1 MKTGLLAR
9 IDLIALVAGG
19 LMCVLWAAFAEPA
32 GAASVALGAGLA
44 VLNFAAL
51 RMIVGRM
58 IDPKT
63 GETNPAAGGLLV
75 GKFALVAV
83 LLFVVFSVVGAD
95 VLAFGLGVTAV
106 PLAMIVET
114 LYFLP
119 RRRAA
124 ESST

>member
-1 MKTGLLAR
+1 MA
-9 IDLIALVAGG
+9 A
-19 LMCVLWAAFAEPA
+19 LWAALAEPA
-32 GAASVALGAGLA
+32 GAASVALGTGLA

-51 RMIVGRM
+51 RSIVARM
-58 IDPKT
+58 IDPTT
-63 GETNPAAGGLLV
+63 GETNPAAGGLLM

-83 LLFVVFSVVGAD
+83 LLFVVFSVIGAD

-124 ESST
+124 QSST